1 MQRIRDEL
9 RRALQPALALLTVF
23 LLGALLIVL
32 TDFEHLRRVPADPL
46 AAIGGALADMFEGY
60 AAMLSG
66 AIGDPG
72 RIVAAIQSGT
82 TVDIA
87 AAIRPVSE
95 TLLIATPFIFAGLG
109 LAVSFR
115 AGLFNLGVDGQFL
128 IGGLGASITGAL
140 VAGHLPPMFALVVAV
155 AGGTIAG
162 GAYGFVPGFLKAR
175 TGAHEVITT
184 LMLNGVAPNL
194 AFLVVGLI
202 GLSGPPAIPAVPRIS
217 DLPMI
222 RVDYG
227 FIVALAMAAVVSVL
241 LFRTALG
248 FELRAVGFNHAA
260 ARAAGIRP
268 GRTTMLAMSLSGGLV
283 GMGSAFFG
291 LGPAFGLSGGP
302 SSIGPDQAIGRRVA
316 ERSTQA
322 GVREDQ
328 LREQRV
334 GPAEPGT
341 GEPPWIR
348 RVERLVH
355 QAGPGMRPLQDVEQ
369 ALAVAG
375 IGGGERLR
383 DQAQVPHPARRRV
396 RAADTGRHRPAG
408 EPRVGLGQDEVP
420 RRPVD
425 RVVRRAPAQVR
436 QGQQAGQVGVVGEE
450 GSTASVH
457 LVGPDHAVV
466 GVLHASRDRRSRP
479 GSPRAGPSPRPPSA
493 VRPVASAIAARA
505 ARATVASMLPGT
517 W

>member
-1 MQRIRDEL
+1 MQRIRDGR
-9 RRALQPALALLTVF
+9 RRALEPAFAVFTAF
-23 LLGALLIVL
+23 LLGAILIVL
-32 TDFEHLRRVPADPL
+32 TDFEHLRQVPADPL
-46 AAIGGALADMFEGY
+46 AAIGGALAAMVEGY

-66 AIGDPG
+66 AIGDPR

-87 AAIRPVSE
+87 AAIRPISE

-109 LAVSFR
+109 LTVSFR

-128 IGGLGASITGAL
+128 IGGLGASITGAI
-140 VAGHLPPMFALVVAV
+140 VAGHLPPPLALAVAL

-194 AFLVVGLI
+194 AFLIVGLI

-241 LFRTALG
+241 LFRTARG
-248 FELRAVGFNHAA
+248 FELRVVGLNRNA

-291 LGPAFGLSGGP
+291 LGPAFGLSGGAP
-302 SSIGPDQAIGRRVA
+302 YDMGYVAIALALLAGRRPGGVVLAALLYGALTTGAKSMVVA
-316 ERSTQA
+316 TGVPLALLTVIIALAIMLVSAPELTRWIWRLRPPQPSTESDA
-322 GVREDQ
+322 NAP
-328 LREQRV
+328 V
-334 GPAEPGT
+334 GPA
-341 GEPPWIR
+341 
-348 RVERLVH
+348 V
-355 QAGPGMRPLQDVEQ
+355 
-369 ALAVAG
+369 
-375 IGGGERLR
+375 
-383 DQAQVPHPARRRV
+383 
-396 RAADTGRHRPAG
+396 
-408 EPRVGLGQDEVP
+408 
-420 RRPVD
+420 
-425 RVVRRAPAQVR
+425 
-436 QGQQAGQVGVVGEE
+436 
-450 GSTASVH
+450 ST
-457 LVGPDHAVV
+457 
-466 GVLHASRDRRSRP
+466 
-479 GSPRAGPSPRPPSA
+479 
-493 VRPVASAIAARA
+493 
-505 ARATVASMLPGT
+505 
-517 W
+517 